1 MYQEIVSFC
10 SLQTIELKLLN
21 VDAAVF
27 QSDNRMAWGAI
38 VRNHLGDI
46 KLACQE
52 SIDEIQ
58 SPELAEAMA
67 VR

>member
-1 MYQEIVSFC
+1 
-10 SLQTIELKLLN
+10 

-38 VRNHLGDI
+38 VRNHLGDM